1 MATLKQMVCNFSS
14 ENTNTVETSLLLSVK
29 ELCSVREI
37 GRKISK
43 VFSNATQQT
52 VSHWI
57 WTISQARPGLKYN
70 QFNSATNNGHKQW
83 PQTMVQTR
91 QKTTIKWTRN
101 SLKKISATGD
111 ISVPTLRNQRIK
123 FVFGKLGATIFVTL
137 DSRQNCWKKNTK
149 TKIYKYFH
157 YPIILL
163 IHENWI
169 CNKVKLS
176 NYLFMRWSQK

>member
-1 MATLKQMVCNFSS
+1 MATLKQMVCNFNS
-14 ENTNTVETSLLLSVK
+14 ENTNTLLLSVK

-37 GRKISK
+37 GRKTSK

-57 WTISQARPGLKYN
+57 WTIGQARPGLKYN

-111 ISVPTLRNQRIK
+111 ISVSTLRNQRIK
-123 FVFGKLGATIFVTL
+123 FVFGKLGATILSHWIHVRIAEKKHKDKNLQIFPLSDHPLNT
-137 DSRQNCWKKNTK
+137 WKLN
-149 TKIYKYFH
+149 
-157 YPIILL
+157 
-163 IHENWI
+163 
-169 CNKVKLS
+169 
-176 NYLFMRWSQK
+176 MQ